1 MGFEKFTAGDMGSGI
16 GNKDGGK
23 EGAPVRATF
32 KQELTVQQSAEI
44 KEAFDLFD
52 ASGSGMINLQDLKV
66 ALRALGFEPAKQ
78 EIKRLINDLNKQNQQ
93 TREVDREKEGTV
105 TIDFSDFK
113 NIMTTKM
120 SERDADK
127 ELEKAF
133 ILFSNNKDHITL
145 EDLQYIAKELG
156 EQMTDDE
163 LREMIFEAN
172 KKNRDGVVNV
182 KEFLSILEKP

>member
-1 MGFEKFTAGDMGSGI
+1 MGFEKFTAADMGSGI
-16 GNKDGGK
+16 GVKDTK

-32 KQELTVQQSAEI
+32 KQELTAQQSAEI

-105 TIDFSDFK
+105 TIDFNDFK

-172 KKNRDGVVNV
+172 KKNRDGVVNI
-182 KEFLSILEKP
+182 KEFL